1 MDAIAEARQMLQEAA
16 RLGPEARLDLCD
28 NLIARFGGSTDPDL
42 RFQVLRATVAKAR
55 ACASPWVG
63 RRDEALDLF
72 DDVLGRLGS
81 DTNAADTDRA
91 ALVSEAMLGK
101 IECLNDLKRHD
112 ESLATSDALAD
123 RFAGSPVAAL
133 FVHFFKARFVKMQTL
148 ISLKRTAEAL
158 EVCDDTLLRA
168 TDAPELRDIA
178 AQLRLERG
186 SVLYAVGEHS
196 AALQAYEQTLDHLGA
211 GPSDP
216 ALELTCRALNG
227 KGAAFDALGR
237 HEEAVAAY
245 DQMLSRNEANEL
257 LTADTLMSKANT
269 LTTLKRRDDALAAFD
284 RLIAHCTER
293 SRYRMADDYAA
304 WVLKRMRGDAIS
316 RREQVSQR

>member
-1 MDAIAEARQMLQEAA
+1 MDAIAEARRILRDAA
-16 RLGPEARLDLCD
+16 HVGPETRLNICD
-28 NLIARFGGSTDPDL
+28 NLIARFGGSTDPNL

-55 ACASPWVG
+55 ACASPWVD
-63 RRDEALDLF
+63 RRGDALDLF
-72 DDVLGRLGS
+72 DDVLSRLES
-81 DTNAADTDRA
+81 DTNAADTDHA

-123 RFAGSPVAAL
+123 RFAQSSVPAL
-133 FVHFFKARFVKMQTL
+133 FVHFFKARFVKMETL

-168 TDAPELRDIA
+168 TDDPELRDIT

-186 SVLYAVGEHS
+186 SVLYATGEHS
-196 AALQAYEQTLDHLGA
+196 AALQAYDQMLDHLGA
-211 GPSDP
+211 GPAAP
-216 ALELTCRALNG
+216 ALELTCRGLNG
-227 KGAAFDALGR
+227 KGAALAALGW

-257 LTADTLMSKANT
+257 LTADTLMSKANA
-269 LTTLKRRDDALAAFD
+269 LATLKRRDDALAAFD
-284 RLIAHCTER
+284 RLIEHCTER

-316 RREQVSQR
+316 RREQMSQR